1 MINQIPAEKTIE
13 PAQRLFFALWPDEG
27 VRQRLA
33 EIAAAVGASNS
44 GRLIPADNLHITLV
58 FLGTLDN
65 MRRQCAEQ
73 VAASIRGERFTL
85 VLDQIGYWSR
95 PRILWAGASRIPDAL
110 LGLAGELQAG
120 LTSCGITPEDRPY
133 QAHVTLMRKVNKHPA
148 LLVAPDP
155 IAWDVE
161 RFWLVESVSG
171 NNGVLYRPLVSW
183 PLA

>member
-1 MINQIPAEKTIE
+1 MTNQTPAEKPIE
-13 PAQRLFFALWPDEG
+13 PAQRLFFALWPDEV
-27 VRQRLA
+27 VRQRLV
-33 EIAAAVGASNS
+33 EIAAAVGVSHS

-58 FLGTLDN
+58 FLGALDN

-73 VAASIRGERFTL
+73 VAAGIRGERFTL

-110 LGLAGELQAG
+110 LGLVGELQIG

-133 QAHVTLMRKVNKHPA
+133 QAHATLMRKVDRHPA
-148 LLVAPDP
+148 PLVAPDP
-155 IAWDVE
+155 IVWDVE
-161 RFWLVESVSG
+161 RFWLVESVPG
-171 NNGVLYRPLVSW
+171 NKGVLYRPLVSW